1 MSKILEPWHDSR
13 LSCPPTVIVVM
24 TVGSG
29 QRFVGK
35 SQYGCGFCLGIV
47 YNNCMD
53 KLIKQ
58 SIDARKNAF
67 SASYKIDAEMQKR
80 VDALFA
86 DINKLGEKCKDAGE
100 FETEFQKSPLNQ
112 KYLDLFTEI
121 ATKCA
126 PNAAAPEVDT
136 SNIGKAIA
144 GGVAAG
150 ALESVADDA
159 LSKAVPT
166 RAAVHQKAYDEVRK
180 IPGVGDA
187 IDVAEKASYGAH
199 LSKLFG
205 RKKK

>member
-1 MSKILEPWHDSR
+1 
-13 LSCPPTVIVVM
+13 
-24 TVGSG
+24 
-29 QRFVGK
+29 
-35 SQYGCGFCLGIV
+35 
-47 YNNCMD
+47 MD

-67 SASYKIDAEMQKR
+67 SASYKVDADMQKKI
-80 VDALFA
+80 DALFA
-86 DINKLGEKCKDAGE
+86 EIDKLGEKSKDVGE

-126 PNAAAPEVDT
+126 PKTAAPKVDT
-136 SNIGKAIA
+136 SDISKTIA

-159 LSKAVPT
+159 IRKVVPT
-166 RAAVHQKAYDEVRK
+166 WAAVHQKAYDEVRK

-199 LSKLFG
+199 LAKLFG
-205 RKKK
+205 GKKK